1 MPSVAGVFAIYH
13 TNNRSRWPK
22 LYYYGGRDEAL
33 VEGMTD
39 AEVMRIVVTDSLTIT
54 ATVLTISKFYTQP
67 SGLIFNT
74 AFWAFPSL
82 QVSLIGIWIV
92 VASYTK
98 TCPRRNILLG
108 GVLFVFTI
116 GICIGI
122 ILMCSSL
129 PHLQAWLP
137 ATMLYFFMASPFCL
151 YTPGAFIT
159 LIVFV
164 ATMARVGG
172 LAVTALLPRI
182 VMPSI
187 PLKHPLF
194 GTAYL
199 AVGMVGGILAIYGRF
214 RLRHI
219 CLVLKQRETATDMDT
234 SLLSNGIASLD
245 AFQIRLRGKH
255 KRKHISEKDGRAVQ
269 QGCTI
274 WSQRQ
279 SGTYQPIIQP
289 PERAYYSELMAEEC
303 PRRPPTVH
311 NSPHEE
317 IRRNISSQKIPT
329 DVIQVVN
336 NIPRFSESIESVF
349 FGDRTRAQSLQ
360 IKRKP
365 VGSGSLMARTAQWRN
380 NDNDKYIT
388 DIQKPI
394 PVTYLPHNNTNNTM
408 KQDLFHSISVRRES
422 GEESAKKR
430 RARYFEADGGNIHVG
445 TQQRQLGQ
453 LSLKSKPLPKLPTAN
468 PVVKL
473 KNRMRSDFDVIPGFR
488 C

>member
-1 MPSVAGVFAIYH
+1 MYSFAASLFWGSFLTTAISINIFWWIWDIPLIWQRGFRAYVDAITWECVRLYMPSVAGVFAIYH

-234 SLLSNGIASLD
+234 SLLSVSL
-245 AFQIRLRGKH
+245 ALIYVENFIHGY
-255 KRKHISEKDGRAVQ
+255 
-269 QGCTI
+269 TF
-274 WSQRQ
+274 
-279 SGTYQPIIQP
+279 SG
-289 PERAYYSELMAEEC
+289 YY
-303 PRRPPTVH
+303 
-311 NSPHEE
+311 
-317 IRRNISSQKIPT
+317 
-329 DVIQVVN
+329 
-336 NIPRFSESIESVF
+336 F
-349 FGDRTRAQSLQ
+349 
-360 IKRKP
+360 
-365 VGSGSLMARTAQWRN
+365 
-380 NDNDKYIT
+380 
-388 DIQKPI
+388 
-394 PVTYLPHNNTNNTM
+394 
-408 KQDLFHSISVRRES
+408 
-422 GEESAKKR
+422 
-430 RARYFEADGGNIHVG
+430 
-445 TQQRQLGQ
+445 
-453 LSLKSKPLPKLPTAN
+453 
-468 PVVKL
+468 
-473 KNRMRSDFDVIPGFR
+473 
-488 C
+488 